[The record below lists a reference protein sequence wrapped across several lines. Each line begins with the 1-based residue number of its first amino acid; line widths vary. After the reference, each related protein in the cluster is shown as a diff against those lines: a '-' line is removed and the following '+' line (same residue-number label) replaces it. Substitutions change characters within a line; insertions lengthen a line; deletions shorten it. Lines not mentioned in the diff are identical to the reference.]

1 MKLVLKALLLAVL
14 LGLTAVTCAS
24 GQTVSASAT
33 QSGRSSGTPSTLQ
46 IKQNFLSINEA
57 SIQRQMRAA
66 LRCIANARQNLRDLR
81 GNINRVAQTDL
92 INCGRKVAQLQ
103 RLLERM
109 GRKAGRLAVEAEA
122 LALQAAILQQTSSTE
137 TSSEE

>member
-1 MKLVLKALLLAVL
+1 MKLVLKALWLPVL

-46 IKQNFLSINEA
+46 IKQNFISINEA
-57 SIQRQMRAA
+57 SVQRQMRAA
-66 LRCIANARQNLRDLR
+66 LRCIANARRNLRDLR

-92 INCGRKVAQLQ
+92 INCGRKVTQLQ
-103 RLLERM
+103 RLIERM

-122 LALQAAILQQTSSTE
+122 LALQAIQQQELSTE
-137 TSSEE
+137 TSSDQ